1 MEQNW
6 IFKDIGAVAQK
17 RWKQYQEYHQSAED
31 FADEREAAFKTDQA
45 KNQSESRFQ
54 RNEPNCGVSEAKAR
68 IFKEDVDETEFDLE
82 EKKTEKSATIFIGC
96 CFIIFCLGQ
105 IYRYFQDKQYVK
117 MVNTYAEWKM
127 NNLK

>member
-6 IFKDIGAVAQK
+6 IFKDIGAAEQK
-17 RWKQYQEYHQSAED
+17 RWKLYEEYQQSAED
-31 FADEREAAFKTDQA
+31 FANEREAAFKTDQT

-54 RNEPNCGVSEAKAR
+54 QNKPDFDVSEAKAR

-82 EKKTEKSATIFIGC
+82 EKKGEKNAMIFLGC
-96 CFIIFCLGQ
+96 CFIMICLSQ
-105 IYRYFQDKQYVK
+105 IYRYFQDKAYVK
-117 MVNTYAEWKM
+117 MVNKYAEWRT